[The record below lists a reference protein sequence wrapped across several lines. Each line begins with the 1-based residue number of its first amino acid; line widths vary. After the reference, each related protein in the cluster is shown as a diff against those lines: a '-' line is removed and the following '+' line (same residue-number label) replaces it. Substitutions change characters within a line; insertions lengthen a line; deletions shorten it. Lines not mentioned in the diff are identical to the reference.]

1 MKYMDKAKVWAT
13 FDPVAPVIAYLQ
25 ENFHFEY
32 NRTGGLATREMIRA
46 NLPGLQGLLVTLR
59 DQIDEELI
67 SAAPELR
74 VIATLSVGFDNI
86 DVEAAARRGIW
97 VTNTPDVLTDA
108 TADLAWGLLLSV
120 ARRIPEGD
128 RLVKSGGYEG
138 WRHNLLLGTELS
150 GKTLGIWGAGCI
162 AQAIARRAFGFNLR
176 IIYHNRN
183 RKPEFEKSLRARFVE
198 FSELFRQSDFLV
210 LAVPLNSDT
219 FGKIGSRELKLMKR
233 SAFLINIARGALI
246 REEELVQALRKRRI
260 AGAGLDV
267 YVDTT
272 GIHKK
277 IGDLDS
283 IVLTPHIGSATV
295 ETREKMAF
303 LAAHNLVS
311 ALRGEQ
317 PENAVN
323 WVKTSNSKVA

>member
-1 MKYMDKAKVWAT
+1 MKYMDKARVWAS
-13 FDPVAPVIAYLQ
+13 FDPVAPVIEYLQ
-25 ENFHFEY
+25 ENFRFDY
-32 NRTGGLATREMIRA
+32 NRTGELATREMIRA
-46 NLPGLQGLLVTLR
+46 NIPGVHGLLVTLR
-59 DQIDEELI
+59 DRIDEELI
-67 SAAPELR
+67 AAAPDLQ
-74 VIATLSVGFDNI
+74 VISTLSVGYDNI
-86 DVEAAARRGIW
+86 DVEAATRRGIW

-128 RLVKSGGYEG
+128 RLVKSGGYDG

-150 GKTLGIWGAGCI
+150 GKTLGIWGAGRI

-176 IIYHNRN
+176 IIYHNRS

-198 FSELFRQSDFLV
+198 FPELFRQSDFLV

-219 FGKIGSRELKLMKR
+219 QGKIGSRELKLMKR

-246 REEELVQALRKRRI
+246 QEEELVRVLKKRRI

-283 IVLTPHIGSATV
+283 VVLTPHIGSATV
-295 ETREKMAF
+295 ETREKMAL
-303 LAAHNLVS
+303 LAAHNLLS
-311 ALRGEQ
+311 ALSGKQ

-323 WVKTSNSKVA
+323 WVETSRSKVA